1 MFTVKNCRKM
11 NNKLVIC
18 WTFVLVMFLSNKNN
32 AQYSDLGVGLG
43 MTTYWGDMNAPS
55 FVTNYFGNSGLGF
68 QAHGRYM
75 KGNRLALRGSF
86 VYGRIN
92 GDDSRSNQDWQ
103 LQRNLNFRSHLTE
116 LAVMG
121 ELYILPFSTEPGS
134 NFFAP
139 YLTAGVAAFWFDPK
153 TTYQGREVRLQPLGT
168 EGQGM
173 PGRPAKYSRNSF
185 ALPFGLGAKFILTET
200 INLGFEVVIR
210 RSFTDYID
218 DLSSV
223 YINYDDLSRS
233 NGTLAANL
241 SNRMNEFLGQA
252 DPVTLPTGS
261 IRGGAQVDDYY
272 VTTMLTLNFV
282 FTDSKGRKRMGS
294 NDVKCPTFR

>member
-1 MFTVKNCRKM
+1 MK
-11 NNKLVIC
+11 NKLMVY
-18 WTFVLVMFLSNKNN
+18 WTFLIVLCFNNKNN

-43 MTTYWGDMNAPS
+43 MTTYWGDMNVPTFA
-55 FVTNYFGNSGLGF
+55 TNYFGNSGLGF

-75 KGNRLALRGSF
+75 KGNRMAFRGSF
-86 VYGRIN
+86 IYGRIN
-92 GDDSRSNQDWQ
+92 GNDSRSNQDWQ
-103 LQRNLNFRSHLTE
+103 LQRNLNFRSSLTE

-121 ELYILPFSTEPGS
+121 ELYILPFNTEPGS

-173 PGRPAKYSRNSF
+173 PGRPGKYARNSF
-185 ALPFGLGAKFILTET
+185 SLPFGLGAKFILTET
-200 INLGFEVVIR
+200 INLGFEVVVR
-210 RSFTDYID
+210 RTFTDYID
-218 DLSSV
+218 DLSSI
-223 YINYDDLSRS
+223 YINYDDINRS

-241 SNRMNEFLGQA
+241 SNRINEYFGQ
-252 DPVTLPTGS
+252 PEPLNLPTGS
-261 IRGGAQVDDYY
+261 IRGGEKVDDYY

-282 FTDSKGRKRMGS
+282 FTDSKGKNRMGG
-294 NDVKCPTFR
+294 NQVVCPSFR